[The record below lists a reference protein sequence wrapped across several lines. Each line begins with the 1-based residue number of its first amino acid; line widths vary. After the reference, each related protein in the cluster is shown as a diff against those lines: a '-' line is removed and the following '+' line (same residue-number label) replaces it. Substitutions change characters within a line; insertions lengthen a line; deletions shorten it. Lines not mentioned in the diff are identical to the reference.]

1 MLFKSSE
8 TFELNCLT
16 NNYQLPSMKDIRFL
30 IEVTS
35 IQPKLKNTLKTEF
48 VLKMD
53 NKNYKKIT
61 YLNGSFN

>member
-1 MLFKSSE
+1 
-8 TFELNCLT
+8 
-16 NNYQLPSMKDIRFL
+16 MKDIRFL